1 MAARR
6 KGRGARVFAGLL
18 GVLCWNAAV
27 GQVEPP
33 GSEPQVRISPQAGIP
48 RPWEAGVSVSPW
60 SVVNLYNGNV
70 LTELTLTQFG
80 PAGPAVRFT
89 LFHNGAA
96 ANSGSST
103 PAPGGFSLGAGWTTS
118 HGGAI
123 LDNEDDTVTLL
134 EDDGNQYLFTLE
146 GGSYQPEVGVHDRL
160 VWESGA
166 SQWVLTR
173 PDQWQ
178 RIFDDD
184 GRLLEVRDAAGR
196 TLTVERDAENGE
208 RIASLVAPEGG
219 GELALEYDPNTGRLD
234 AVTAVDEPNDPSWTF
249 EYDGNDRLWKVH
261 YPGEAEALTLAYNS
275 DNRIVTI
282 TDASAAAWDLRYN
295 AADRVRKAQDP
306 PDPNTAVREEQ
317 LFSYDTNPQGGRW
330 WTYYTDRRTVEW
342 TYGFDVD
349 GRFRERSDPNNN
361 AIELTYDS
369 DWNVTSLDDGA
380 SSTVTATWGPVA
392 TLATLSTLASPVE
405 DSNQPVESTFYWEQP
420 DPNGAPN
427 FWRLVQIAD
436 TAGYSTQY
444 QYEDPN
450 DATRPTTLVDE
461 DDLEGQVFLDGS
473 LNPFPVTGLGH
484 YQHAYWDHGSPW
496 LREPAPIGRP
506 VRPLE
511 PAGDGCCGGVE
522 NQSPG
527 ANDWRYRF
535 HWVVF
540 PFGAH
545 IGIDYNK
552 DGTGRYLDYGQP
564 PDQSGCT
571 CCNSSF
577 VFVNNRWSRT
587 NVSPLSRSSG
597 GYRTAWFTGSA
608 CLRDCFENSSSNGAP
623 RNWTDSSN
631 QCCRY
636 YWLGWTPSGWSGNWS
651 NSNGGALAAI
661 HLCLETRCATNPI
674 PHPPSLWNRFTP
686 GWNNRALTR
695 RDATCPGYQSTIP
708 GQD

>member
-1 MAARR
+1 MAIRR
-6 KGRGARVFAGLL
+6 KGRGARVFAGAA
-18 GVLCWNAAV
+18 GVLCWNVAV

-33 GSEPQVRISPQAGIP
+33 GSEPQVRTSPQAGIP

-219 GELALEYDPNTGRLD
+219 GELALEYDPNTGQLS
-234 AVTAVDEPNDPSWTF
+234 AVTAVDEPNDPTWTF

-261 YPGEAEALTLAYNS
+261 YPGEAETLTLAYNG

-282 TDASAAAWDLRYN
+282 TDASEATWDLRYN
-295 AADRVRKAQDP
+295 AADRVRKAMDP
-306 PDPNTAVREEQ
+306 PDPNTEVRDEQ
-317 LFSYDTNPQGGRW
+317 LFSYETYPQGGRW
-330 WTYYTDRRTVEW
+330 RTYYTDRRTMEW
-342 TYGFDVD
+342 AYGFDVD
-349 GRFRERSDPNNN
+349 GRFRERSDPNDNV
-361 AIELTYDS
+361 LTLKYDS
-369 DWNVTSLDDGA
+369 DWNVTSLDDGQNE
-380 SSTVTATWGPVA
+380 VTMTWGPAA
-392 TLATLSTLASPVE
+392 TLTSVHIPASGGEEYTEWNDVTLV
-405 DSNQPVESTFYWEQP
+405 WEQP

-427 FWRLVQIAD
+427 FWRRTQMYDSVGNDVQYAYD
-436 TAGYSTQY
+436 DA
-444 QYEDPN
+444 N
-450 DATRPTTLVDE
+450 DATRVTELIEQEPNASPVAR
-461 DDLEGQVFLDGS
+461 DGALS
-473 LNPFPVTGLGH
+473 AYPATGLGTGWRM
-484 YQHAYWDHGSPW
+484 YWSHPGADS
-496 LREPAPIGRP
+496 PAPIERVFLPTDPRP
-506 VRPLE
+506 KPVEAPLVTTSI
-511 PAGDGCCGGVE
+511 G
-522 NQSPG
+522 
-527 ANDWRYRF
+527 DWRWRIT
-535 HWVVF
+535 WVI
-540 PFGAH
+540 PGIGAH
-545 IGIDYNK
+545 VGIDYRVSSSNPN
-552 DGTGRYLDYGQP
+552 TLRYVDYGQP
-564 PDQSGCT
+564 PEPGCQPGCGAN
-571 CCNSSF
+571 CCIPKVKFS
-577 VFVNNRWSRT
+577 NNRYAPTYSG
-587 NVSPLSRSSG
+587 LSASAFARDVWHSGSSG
-597 GYRTAWFTGSA
+597 ITS
-608 CLRDCFENSSSNGAP
+608 CFDSTLP
-623 RNWTDSSN
+623 RNWG
-631 QCCRY
+631 QCCQY
-636 YWLGWTPSGWSGNWS
+636 MFLGAWPWS
-651 NSNGGALAAI
+651 NSNGGAHASIL
-661 HLCLETRCATNPI
+661 RCISNP
-674 PHPPSLWNRFTP
+674 PYPN
-686 GWNNRALTR
+686 GM
-695 RDATCPGYQSTIP
+695 
-708 GQD
+708 